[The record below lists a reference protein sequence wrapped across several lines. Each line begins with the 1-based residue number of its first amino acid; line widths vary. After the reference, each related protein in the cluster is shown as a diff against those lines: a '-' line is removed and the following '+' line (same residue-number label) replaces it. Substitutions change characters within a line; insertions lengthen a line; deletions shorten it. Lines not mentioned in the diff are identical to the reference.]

1 MAKTKEELEQ
11 LKKEF
16 DSVQEKLR
24 ALTEEELK
32 EVSGGYW
39 ILAKEDKSGD
49 DRAKGVDYWKQD

>member
-39 ILAKEDKSGD
+39 ILAKEDNSGD